1 MENNLSITVIGLGYV
16 GLPLAIHAADAGFI
30 VNGFDINTELIS
42 KLKSGKSNLPNVS
55 NQSLSKLQ
63 ASGNLVFNS
72 KLDLDNNSE
81 IYVIAVPTPLGVNR
95 QPDLSMLQ
103 NACYSIAKFATDNTL
118 IITESTSYI
127 GTLRNFIY
135 KTIQDNT
142 SAKNLDF
149 AVAPERIDPGNKT
162 WDLKNTPRYISG
174 LTSEA
179 IDRAVNFYSK
189 FCMSITKVSKP
200 EIVEAAKLL
209 ENTFRLV
216 NIALVNDLTSLA
228 HEYSFSINEAIDLA
242 STKPYGFMPFYPS
255 IGVGGHCI
263 PIDPSYLSYSA
274 AQVGL
279 ELDIIESANKI
290 IYNSPKK
297 ITKLIMRELG
307 NNLHGKIIQIAGI
320 AYKPNVADLRESP
333 ALDLIKELRYE
344 GAKVIWFDPLVGSLD
359 SEFSSP
365 LNTKIDLGLII
376 SPHDIIDFSTWRE
389 SSVKVLD
396 LSPNK
401 NNFGWRKF
409 L

>member
-1 MENNLSITVIGLGYV
+1 MEDKLSITVIGLGYV
-16 GLPLAIHAADAGFI
+16 GLPLAVHAADAGFT

-42 KLKSGKSNLPNVS
+42 KLKSGKSDLPNVS
-55 NQSLSKLQ
+55 NQILSKLQ

-72 KLDLDNNSE
+72 KLDVENNSE
-81 IYVIAVPTPLGVNR
+81 IYVIAVPTPLGVNQ

-103 NACYSIAKFATDNTL
+103 NACNSIAEFATDNSL
-118 IITESTSYI
+118 IITESTSFI

-135 KTIQDNT
+135 NEIQVKTN
-142 SAKNLDF
+142 AKNLEF

-162 WDLKNTPRYISG
+162 WDLNNTPRYISG

-189 FCMSITKVSKP
+189 FCKSITKVSKP

-216 NIALVNDLTSLA
+216 NIALVNELTSLA

-242 STKPYGFMPFYPS
+242 STKPFGFMPFYPS

-263 PIDPSYLSYSA
+263 PVDPSYLSYSA
-274 AQVGL
+274 VQVGL
-279 ELDIIESANKI
+279 ELNLVESANTI

-297 ITKLIMRELG
+297 ITKLIMSELG
-307 NNLHGKIIQIAGI
+307 NNLNGKLIQLAGI

-333 ALDLIKELRYE
+333 ALDLIKELRFE

-376 SPHDIIDFSTWRE
+376 SPHDMIDFSIWRE
-389 SSVKVLD
+389 SGVKVLD

-401 NNFGWRKF
+401 NNFGWPKF